1 MDRVDLFPTTLWMGH
16 LGLDASMILEN
27 VIEWKGG
34 TVLQDNISKE
44 EGKGND
50 FSCDDLFKAIK
61 NNMPVP
67 EGMDLPET
75 YIQYWVNY
83 NRPGDV
89 NRKHHHTDCVVLSS
103 GVYYL
108 KVPEN
113 SGRFIVHDPRGRTI
127 ESMAD
132 SKFYGMYSE
141 LGITP
146 EEDMIFYF
154 PSWLEHEVEKNESDE
169 IRVSIAFNILSK
181 EEVDRYKDMDNLCS
195 NNAVATRMDGR
206 TEVFIS

>member
-1 MDRVDLFPTTLWMGH
+1 MT
-16 LGLDASMILEN
+16 
-27 VIEWKGG
+27 
-34 TVLQDNISKE
+34 
-44 EGKGND
+44 
-50 FSCDDLFKAIK
+50 
-61 NNMPVP
+61 
-67 EGMDLPET
+67 
-75 YIQYWVNY
+75 
-83 NRPGDV
+83 GDI
-89 NRKHHHTDCVVLSS
+89 NRKHHHTDCTVLCS

-113 SGRFIVHDPRGRTI
+113 SGRFLVHDPRGRTI

-132 SKFYGMYSE
+132 SKFYGVYSE

-181 EEVDRYKDMDNLCS
+181 EEVKRYKDIDILCS